1 MIFSDVVSKFS
12 VLPALGEA
20 LLHFIWQGALV
31 ALLLAFAL
39 RSLRRQ
45 SANARYLAACGALL
59 LMVALPAWTLWRSL
73 ADPPAAAAPAQG
85 MPAAAAPRAPGLY
98 GLALPLP
105 AVPSE
110 ALWTSRELRE
120 RAAPWLALAWL
131 AGVLILSL
139 RFCGGWL
146 LVRRL
151 QRIGTRAVPPHWRE
165 TAARLA
171 REAGIRRPVR
181 VLESSLAQVPMV
193 IGWLRPAILLPAAA
207 LTGLTPQQLEAILA
221 HELAHVRRN
230 DYWMNLLQA
239 AAEILLFYHPAV
251 WWVSN
256 RIRVEREHSCDDMGV
271 AVCGDALTYARALV
285 VVEELRSAAG
295 PPRLSLALDG
305 SPLLQRVRRLFE
317 APSPGQS
324 ASARWAVGLLV
335 TATAL
340 TLALGLEVSWAAP
353 PPPAP
358 PAPPAAPAAPAPAR
372 PAPPTAPTPPAPAAP
387 TPPAPAAPTA
397 PTSPAPAAPWDPIR
411 GMTEEEIATL
421 VGRGLD
427 RGLLEELRSSGDRV
441 VALDEA
447 RRWQGRGVNP
457 RLLDALGALGHASLT
472 VDQLLNLIWF
482 GVDDRFIQGVRELGY
497 DKLSVDD
504 LIQLGRY
511 GANAAF
517 VEGFR
522 KIGYRDLSVEQLT
535 MFGRYQVDG
544 AYADSLHRSGYRNL
558 SVDDLILLRRYE
570 VDSRY
575 AEEIGAAGYRNLPVE
590 DLVSLRRYGV
600 TGEMLRRFVPP
611 DGPRPTVEEVL
622 EAARYGR
629 LK

>member
-1 MIFSDVVSKFS
+1 M
-12 VLPALGEA
+12 LGET
-20 LLHFIWQGALV
+20 LLHFVWQGALV

-59 LMVALPAWTLWRSL
+59 LMIALPAWTLWRSL
-73 ADPPAAAAPAQG
+73 ADPAGAAAAPLAQG
-85 MPAAAAPRAPGLY
+85 GPAAEAPRALGLD
-98 GLALPLP
+98 GVALPLP
-105 AVPSE
+105 AAASE
-110 ALWTSRELRE
+110 TLGTSRELLE

-131 AGVLILSL
+131 AGVLTLSL

-151 QRIGTRAVPPHWRE
+151 RRIGTRAVPSRWRE
-165 TAARLA
+165 ATARMA
-171 REAGIRRPVR
+171 REAGIRRPIQ

-207 LTGLTPQQLEAILA
+207 LIGLTPQQLEAILA

-230 DYWMNLLQA
+230 DYWVNLLQA

-271 AVCGDALTYARALV
+271 ALCGDALTYARALMV
-285 VVEELRSAAG
+285 MEELRPAVSAPG
-295 PPRLSLALDG
+295 RLSLALDG

-317 APSPGQS
+317 APPPGQGVS
-324 ASARWAVGLLV
+324 TRWAAGLLV

-340 TLALGLEVSWAAP
+340 ILALGLEVAWAGP
-353 PPPAP
+353 PQP
-358 PAPPAAPAAPAPAR
+358 PAPPAAAGVPASPASAASAAPR
-372 PAPPTAPTPPAPAAP
+372 
-387 TPPAPAAPTA
+387 
-397 PTSPAPAAPWDPIR
+397 DRIR
-411 GMTEEEIATL
+411 GMTETEIATL
-421 VGRGLD
+421 ARRGLD
-427 RGLLEELRSSGDRV
+427 RGLLEELRNSGDREV
-441 VALDEA
+441 TLDEA
-447 RRWQGRGVNP
+447 RRWQSRGVNP
-457 RLLDALGALGHASLT
+457 RLLDALGSLGHTSLT
-472 VDQLLNLIWF
+472 VDQLLNLVWF
-482 GVDDRFIQGVRELGY
+482 GVDDQFIQGVRRLGY

-517 VEGFR
+517 IEGFR
-522 KIGYRDLSVEQLT
+522 KAGYRELSVEQLALL
-535 MFGRYQVDG
+535 GRYKVDG
-544 AYADSLHRSGYRNL
+544 AYADSLLRSGYGNLSVDDLVLLRRYEVDGKYAEEVGAAGYRNL
-558 SVDDLILLRRYE
+558 SVDDLVTLRRY
-570 VDSRY
+570 
-575 AEEIGAAGYRNLPVE
+575 N
-590 DLVSLRRYGV
+590 V
-600 TGEMLRRFVPP
+600 TGEMLRRAASS
-611 DGPRPTVEEVL
+611 DGSRPTVAEVV